1 VKKENKIQASLIKG
15 INKLPGCK
23 AIAIIVSGGMEVGTP
38 DVFACIQG
46 KMYVIETKRTIDDN
60 PTPIQYRRLN
70 EWLDA
75 LAYPVVLRGQKDVDY
90 FLSRLTAEVHV
101 KQRDDNAEITGS

>member
-1 VKKENKIQASLIKG
+1 MKKENKIQASLIKG

-46 KMYVIETKRTIDDN
+46 KMYVIETKRTEKDI
-60 PTPIQYRRLN
+60 PTPIQFRRIN

-75 LAYPVVLRGQKDVDY
+75 HARPVVLRGQQQVDE
-90 FLSRLTAEVHV
+90 FLARLTAEVHV
-101 KQRDDNAEITGS
+101 KQRDDNTEITGS

>member
-1 VKKENKIQASLIKG
+1 MKKENKIQASLIKG

-46 KMYVIETKRTIDDN
+46 KMYVIETKRTDKDE
-60 PTPIQYRRLN
+60 PTPIQIRRMA
-70 EWLDA
+70 EWLDTHA
-75 LAYPVVLRGQKDVDY
+75 RPVVLRGQEQVDD
-90 FLSRLTAEVHV
+90 FLSRLTMEVDV
-101 KQRDDNAEITGS
+101 K